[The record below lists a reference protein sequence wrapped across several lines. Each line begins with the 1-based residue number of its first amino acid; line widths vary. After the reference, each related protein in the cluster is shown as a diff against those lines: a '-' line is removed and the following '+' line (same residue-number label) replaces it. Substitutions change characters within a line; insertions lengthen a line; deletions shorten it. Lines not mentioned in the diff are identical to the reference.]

1 MLVVSLLAAHAASA
15 PWVMAGLAD
24 IAKADESEAAC
35 PAQDICQTE
44 RGLFISATIGQGSPL
59 YQACLLAVS
68 LHNAKIRAA
77 SGKLAVHYQ
86 GSSRRG
92 ASQEP
97 ETIFKEVELPLL
109 SIRASKLPELQVQV
123 DKALKALAHKAKFE
137 AEAKE
142 FDKLLLVDLKT
153 FAKRMSA
160 RQCALHGLPVS
171 DDTAQRRYA
180 NLDKLSKLS
189 N

>member
-1 MLVVSLLAAHAASA
+1 MLFRS
-15 PWVMAGLAD
+15 
-24 IAKADESEAAC
+24 
-35 PAQDICQTE
+35 
-44 RGLFISATIGQGSPL
+44 
-59 YQACLLAVS
+59 
-68 LHNAKIRAA
+68 
-77 SGKLAVHYQ
+77 VHYQ

-109 SIRASKLPELQVQV
+109 SIRASKLPELQEQV